1 MFSPVVLIVLLLVVF
16 VGWILFHF
24 TDVRLGWTVVRG
36 LFGANGNAFSD
47 FRSVTLLEN
56 NLFLL
61 IAAVIGCTPL
71 VRDLS
76 GRFADNPAWRGCRN
90 VLIPIVLL
98 LLSTC
103 ALVGESYN
111 PFLYFQF

>member
-1 MFSPVVLIVLLLVVF
+1 MVFSSLLFTGMFLPATYLVN
-16 VGWILFHF
+16 LCLP
-24 TDVRLGWTVVRG
+24 LG
-36 LFGANGNAFSD
+36 AS
-47 FRSVTLLEN
+47 

-61 IAAVIGCTPL
+61 AASVLACTPL
-71 VRDLS
+71 VRNLS
-76 GRFADNPAWRGCRN
+76 EHFARSAFWRGCRKS
-90 VLIPIVLL
+90 LIPILLL